1 MGRPDVH
8 GKGSQGWQMVC
19 GTNMGCVIQKCNAKR
34 QCKTQLQCGCCNNVK
49 QCHGQVVPKCNTR
62 VPGGAGAKLPAP
74 PTPPHPLLFSNV
86 ENPWALKHKVNA
98 FNVAQSQSMLEEA
111 CWGKHVG
118 RQAWCTLV
126 CSWDQSHMPLH
137 YMLHYNV
144 WQLHSTQ
151 AGTAAQFHDTA
162 QLPGAGRWC

>member
-1 MGRPDVH
+1 MQNTAAVWML
-8 GKGSQGWQMVC
+8 Q
-19 GTNMGCVIQKCNAKR
+19 
-34 QCKTQLQCGCCNNVK
+34 QCEA
-49 QCHGQVVPKCNTR
+49 VPWA
-62 VPGGAGAKLPAP
+62 GGAQVQHPCARGGGGQAASP
-74 PTPPHPLLFSNV
+74 PPPPPHPLLFSNV
-86 ENPWALKHKVNA
+86 ENPWALKYKVNA